1 MNIKKAVVLFAAVL
15 ALGGLVAACSSDNST
30 SGTDQISVS
39 DVWTRITTPT
49 ATTGA
54 VYMNLES
61 PDGDKLIKASVPTDV
76 AAVTEIHET
85 VSGEGMEGDSMDS
98 GSGEGTTMEGGMA
111 VEPADDA
118 EGSMEGMDDEGATGE
133 DSAMSGGMMGMRPI
147 DSLTLPAGEEVALE
161 PGGYHIMLIDLAE
174 PIEEGDTVPVTLTF
188 ENAGEIE
195 VEAEAR
201 ES

>member
-15 ALGGLVAACSSDNST
+15 TLGGLVAACSSDDSVP
-30 SGTDQISVS
+30 SSEQVSVS
-39 DVWTRITTPT
+39 DAWTRITTPT

-61 PDGDKLIKASVPTDV
+61 PDGDKLVKASVPTDI
-76 AAVTEIHET
+76 AGTTEIHET
-85 VSGEGMEGDSMDS
+85 VGGESG
-98 GSGEGTTMEGGMA
+98 
-111 VEPADDA
+111 
-118 EGSMEGMDDEGATGE
+118 MEGMDDSGSMDDSGNMEGM
-133 DSAMSGGMMGMRPI
+133 DDSGGMEGMDDSGSMESEAGMDDSMSPEMMGMREI
-147 DSLTLPAGEEVALE
+147 GSLTLPAGEEVSLE
-161 PGGYHIMLIDLAE
+161 PGGYHIMLIDLAK

-188 ENAGEIE
+188 EKAGEIE

>member
-15 ALGGLVAACSSDNST
+15 TLGGLVAACGSDDST
-30 SGTDQISVS
+30 SSSDQISVS
-39 DVWTRITTPT
+39 DAWTRITTPT

-61 PDGDKLIKASVPTDV
+61 PDGDKLLKASVPTDI
-76 AAVTEIHET
+76 AGKTEIHET
-85 VSGEGMEGDSMDS
+85 VDSESGMDDS
-98 GSGEGTTMEGGMA
+98 GSM
-111 VEPADDA
+111 DDSGRMDDS
-118 EGSMEGMDDEGATGE
+118 GSMEGMDDSGSMEGETGMD
-133 DSAMSGGMMGMRPI
+133 DSMSPEMMGMREI
-147 DSLTLPAGEEVALE
+147 GSLTLPAGEEVSLE
-161 PGGYHIMLIDLAE
+161 PGGYHIMLIDLAK

-188 ENAGEIE
+188 EKAGEIE